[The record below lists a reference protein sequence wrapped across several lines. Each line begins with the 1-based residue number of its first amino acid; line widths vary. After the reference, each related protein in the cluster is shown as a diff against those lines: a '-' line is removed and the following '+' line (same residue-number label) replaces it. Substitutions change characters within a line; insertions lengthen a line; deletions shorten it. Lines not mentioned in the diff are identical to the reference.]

1 VIYFATC
8 REIGR
13 VKIGRANNV
22 KRRLGELRV
31 SCPLD
36 LTLEAVT
43 DGDEAE
49 EIALHDRFA
58 KDRTRGEWFNISPAI
73 EEFIAANRIP
83 SAPASQQNGVTRLLT
98 NFAISQYELADRL
111 GITQASVSRMASGKQ
126 PVSRRTEM
134 ALALVEKAI
143 ETQRAAA

>member
-1 VIYFATC
+1 MAHPILNEIDAFLRHARHGREHFRPLALGDWKFVKELRGDGRDSPAACGPRPNRRSVISWRPIGRGAAGRSGVIYFATC

-58 KDRTRGEWFNISPAI
+58 KDRTRIAWKPTPHLSSPAL
-73 EEFIAANRIP
+73 R
-83 SAPASQQNGVTRLLT
+83 
-98 NFAISQYELADRL
+98 
-111 GITQASVSRMASGKQ
+111 
-126 PVSRRTEM
+126 
-134 ALALVEKAI
+134 
-143 ETQRAAA
+143 